1 MRKIFRIWMLL
12 LTAALVACGG
22 GGGEPGTSSGP
33 QPLPLRSTAP
43 ATLTMLIGT
52 SQDFIVEGGKSPY
65 RVTSSNVAIATARV
79 ESGKLSVNSVAPGS
93 ATLSV
98 FDAVGSVLQITIE
111 AQAEDT
117 GPKRPLFTTAP
128 GTVNVATGE
137 VTSYAI
143 TGGLPPYTA
152 TSSDLSIVRSIASG
166 STLALTGVRG
176 GSASVVVSD
185 TENNTQTIEVKVG
198 SSLPFFTNAPS
209 SVTLYVGKSDRYL
222 LNGGSQP
229 YQVVSS
235 NPAVA
240 QGTISGSALTV
251 NAIKQGSATLRLTDS
266 KGDAVS
272 LAIEVVTDA
281 PAQPVSDNPVLTS
294 AGLRD
299 ASGAATNAISASGFT
314 TLNVTLTS
322 PSGAPLPNQLIVV
335 SGDDAQVKFPEG
347 ASGLTNAAGVASIK
361 VARASLSASGAGALT
376 VTYSYK
382 VGSIQ
387 SYPNGSAPPTKD
399 VVISTYVG
407 YQLATAN
414 IELVNLDVGSPT
426 LDAYGTRQVSVQA
439 NFNGKPSTTPVQV
452 NFTATCG
459 KISPVTASTNSAGIV
474 TTSYSAVD
482 SAGEAQSTQGCSGK
496 TVEISASTIGAAV
509 ATKSLNIKGAPATS
523 ISFVSATP
531 ERIFLANS
539 GGKDTQSSVV
549 FKLVNA
555 RGEALLGQDVV
566 LTLKTLNGGIPKASF
581 GTVGNLAAITVP
593 TDSNG
598 LVSVPVFSG
607 SVPTNVVVNAA
618 LKSNPGV
625 QTDSAALAIA
635 SGRAAQERV
644 SLSIEKLSIEGFNV
658 DGTETNV
665 TMSLADRQGNPVPDG
680 TVINFVT
687 SGGVMLPPTC
697 TTGAA
702 AAGNSQCTVKIRSQN
717 PRLASQNGRVQIL
730 AYAAGEEDF
739 VDANFNNV
747 YDCGESWS
755 DLGTAFRDD
764 NENNVFN
771 TGEFSVPRAASIS
784 ACGASKAPAPGNAT
798 QMPGGVS
805 QGDNVWG
812 AADVRQQ
819 STIIFATSGAA
830 IAGDATPSRLFVTIA
845 DGNGNSMPTG
855 SDVVVKS
862 VVGGCGALLET
873 FAVKIANTVAPSQ
886 FSVPLSPNCKAG
898 DLVQIEVTSP
908 LGLMTRRAFTVQ

>member
-1 MRKIFRIWMLL
+1 
-12 LTAALVACGG
+12 
-22 GGGEPGTSSGP
+22 
-33 QPLPLRSTAP
+33 
-43 ATLTMLIGT
+43 MLIGT
-52 SQDFIVEGGKSPY
+52 SQDFVVEGGKSPY
-65 RVTSSNVAIATARV
+65 RVTSNNVAIATA
-79 ESGKLSVNSVAPGS
+79 EMDGSKLSVNSVAAGS

-98 FDAVGSVLQITIE
+98 FDAVGSVLQIGFE
-111 AQAEDT
+111 AQAENT
-117 GPKRPLFTTAP
+117 GPQRPLFTTAP
-128 GTVNVATGE
+128 DTVNIAIGE

-143 TGGLPPYTA
+143 TGGRPPYTA
-152 TSSDLSIVRSIASG
+152 TSSELGIVRSIASG
-166 STLALTGVRG
+166 STLALTGVSG
-176 GSASVVVSD
+176 GAASVVVSD
-185 TENNTQTIEVKVG
+185 TENNTKTIEVKVG
-198 SSLPFFTNAPS
+198 SSLPFFTNAPA

-240 QGTISGSALTV
+240 QGSINGSALTV
-251 NAIKQGSATLRLTDS
+251 IAAKEGSASLRLTDS
-266 KGDAVS
+266 KGASVTLDV
-272 LAIEVVTDA
+272 EVVTDA
-281 PAQPVSDNPVLTS
+281 PTRPVSANPVLT
-294 AGLRD
+294 AGGLKD
-299 ASGAATNAISASGFT
+299 TNGAATTSISASGFT
-314 TLNVTLTS
+314 TLNVTLTA

-335 SGDDAQVKFPEG
+335 SGDDTQVKFPEG

-376 VTYSYK
+376 ATYSYK
-382 VGSIQ
+382 VGSLT
-387 SYPNGSAPPTKD
+387 SYPNGSPPPTAD

-414 IELVNLDVGSPT
+414 VELVNLDVGEST

-452 NFTATCG
+452 NFSATCG

-598 LVSVPVFSG
+598 RVSVPVFSG

-635 SGRAAQERV
+635 SGRAAQQRV
-644 SLSIEKLSIEGFNV
+644 SLSIEELSIEGFNL

-687 SGGVMLPPTC
+687 SGGVMIPPTC
-697 TTGAA
+697 TTGAV

-717 PRLASQNGRVQIL
+717 PRLMSQNGRVQIL

-764 NENNVFN
+764 NEKGVFN
-771 TGEFSVPRAASIS
+771 TGEFSVPRAASTS
-784 ACGASKAPAPGNAT
+784 ACGMSKAPTPGNAT
-798 QMPGGVS
+798 QMPGGAS

-812 AADVRQQ
+812 AAYVRQQ
-819 STIIFATSGAA
+819 STIIFATGGAN
-830 IAGDATPSRLFVTIA
+830 IEATRISPESVTFIVA
-845 DGNGNSMPTG
+845 DKNGNSMPTG
-855 SDVVVKS
+855 SVI
-862 VVGGCGALLET
+862 
-873 FAVKIANTVAPSQ
+873 AVKTIDNTENEKACSVAAGVTTTIPNALGP
-886 FSVPLSPNCKAG
+886 FSWPVSLSKCAVG
-898 DLVQIEVTSP
+898 DSVIIEVTTP
-908 LGLMTRRAFTVQ
+908 KTKTVTSLPVTLSSQP

>member
-1 MRKIFRIWMLL
+1 
-12 LTAALVACGG
+12 
-22 GGGEPGTSSGP
+22 
-33 QPLPLRSTAP
+33 
-43 ATLTMLIGT
+43 MLIGT
-52 SQDFIVEGGKSPY
+52 SQDFVVEGGKLPY
-65 RVTSSNVAIATARV
+65 RVTSSNVAVATAQV
-79 ESGKLSVNSVAPGS
+79 EANKLSVKSVAPGS
-93 ATLSV
+93 TALSV
-98 FDAVGSVLQITIE
+98 FDAAGSVLQITVAVQESI
-111 AQAEDT
+111 
-117 GPKRPLFTTAP
+117 GPQRPLFTTAP
-128 GTVNVATGE
+128 KTVNIAIGE
-137 VTSYAI
+137 VTSYSI
-143 TGGLPPYTA
+143 TGGRPPYTA
-152 TSSDLSIVRSIASG
+152 TSSDLSIVRSMASG
-166 STLALTGVRG
+166 NTLALTGVSG

-185 TENNTQTIEVKVG
+185 TENNTTTIEVKVG
-198 SSLPFFTNAPS
+198 SSLPFFTNAPGK
-209 SVTLYVGKSDRYL
+209 VTLLIGKSDRYL

-240 QGTISGSALTV
+240 QGSINGSALTV
-251 NAIKQGSATLRLTDS
+251 IAAKEGSASLRLTDS
-266 KGDAVS
+266 KGASVTLDV
-272 LAIEVVTDA
+272 EVVTDA
-281 PAQPVSDNPVLTS
+281 PIRPVSANPVLT
-294 AGLRD
+294 AGGLKD
-299 ASGAATNAISASGFT
+299 TNGAATTSISASGFT

-335 SGDDAQVKFPEG
+335 SGDDTQVKFPEG

-376 VTYSYK
+376 ATYSYK
-382 VGSIQ
+382 VGSIV
-387 SYPNGSAPPTKD
+387 SYPNGTPPPTAD

-414 IELVNLDVGSPT
+414 VELVNLDVGEST
-426 LDAYGTRQVSVQA
+426 LDAYGTRQISVQA

-452 NFTATCG
+452 NFAATCG

-598 LVSVPVFSG
+598 RVSVPVFSG

-644 SLSIEKLSIEGFNV
+644 SLSIEEFSIEGFNL
-658 DGTETNV
+658 DGIETNV

-687 SGGVMLPPTC
+687 SGGVMIPPTC

-739 VDANFNNV
+739 ADANFNNV

-764 NENNVFN
+764 NENGVFN
-771 TGEFSVPRAASIS
+771 TGEFSVPRAASSS
-784 ACGASKAPAPGNAT
+784 ACGAAKAPAPGNAT
-798 QMPGGVS
+798 QMPGGAS

-819 STIIFATSGAA
+819 NTIIFATGGAN
-830 IAGDATPSRLFVTIA
+830 IDIDITRTSTESVTFIIA
-845 DGNGNSMPTG
+845 DKNGNSMPTG
-855 SDVVVKS
+855 SVI
-862 VVGGCGALLET
+862 
-873 FAVKIANTVAPSQ
+873 AVKTIDNTENEKTCSVAAGVTTTIPNALGP
-886 FSVPLSPNCKAG
+886 FSWPVSLSKCAVG
-898 DLVQIEVTSP
+898 DSVIIEVTTP
-908 LGLMTRRAFTVQ
+908 KTKTVTSLPVTLPSQP

>member
-361 VARASLSASGAGALT
+361 VARASLSANGAGALT

-598 LVSVPVFSG
+598 RVSVPVFSG

-625 QTDSAALAIA
+625 QTDSAALTIA
-635 SGRAAQERV
+635 SGRPAQARV
-644 SLSIEKLSIEGFNV
+644 SLSIEKFALEGFNV
-658 DGTETNV
+658 DGDESTV

-680 TVINFVT
+680 TAVNFVT
-687 SGGVMLPPTC
+687 EGGVMIPPIC
-697 TTGAA
+697 TTGSKAP
-702 AAGNSQCTVKIRSQN
+702 GDSQCTVKIRTQN
-717 PRLASQNGRVQIL
+717 PRPQSITPRIGRVSIL
-730 AYAAGEEDF
+730 AYAAGEENFD
-739 VDANFNNV
+739 DRNFNNV
-747 YDCGESWS
+747 YDAGESFT
-755 DLGTAFRDD
+755 DLGTAYRDD
-764 NENNVFN
+764 NENKMFDNDA
-771 TGEFSVPRAASIS
+771 EFSVPRT
-784 ACGASKAPAPGNAT
+784 GATPQN
-798 QMPGGVS
+798 
-805 QGDNVWG
+805 GDGVWG
-812 AADVRQQ
+812 AADVREQRIMIF
-819 STIIFATSGAA
+819 STSTAVITTTNVSTASVNFS
-830 IAGDATPSRLFVTIA
+830 VA

-855 SDVVVKS
+855 SVITVTTIDNTENSLSCSVAAGATAVIPNTLDPFPWSASLSKCAPGDSVNIEVK
-862 VVGGCGALLET
+862 T
-873 FAVKIANTVAPSQ
+873 PRTNTVTSLI
-886 FSVPLSPNCKAG
+886 VPLP
-898 DLVQIEVTSP
+898 TSLP
-908 LGLMTRRAFTVQ
+908 

>member
-1 MRKIFRIWMLL
+1 MLL

-598 LVSVPVFSG
+598 RVSVPVFSG

-625 QTDSAALAIA
+625 QTDSAALTIA
-635 SGRAAQERV
+635 SGRPAQARV
-644 SLSIEKLSIEGFNV
+644 SLSIEKFALEGFNV
-658 DGTETNV
+658 DGDESTV

-680 TVINFVT
+680 TAVNFVT
-687 SGGVMLPPTC
+687 EGGVMIPPIC
-697 TTGAA
+697 TTGSKAP
-702 AAGNSQCTVKIRSQN
+702 GDSQCTVKIRTQN
-717 PRLASQNGRVQIL
+717 PRPQSITPRIGRVSIL
-730 AYAAGEEDF
+730 AYAAGEENFD
-739 VDANFNNV
+739 DRNFNNV
-747 YDCGESWS
+747 YDAGESFT
-755 DLGTAFRDD
+755 DLGTAYRDD
-764 NENNVFN
+764 NENKMFDNDA
-771 TGEFSVPRAASIS
+771 EFSVPRT
-784 ACGASKAPAPGNAT
+784 GATPQN
-798 QMPGGVS
+798 
-805 QGDNVWG
+805 GDGVWG
-812 AADVRQQ
+812 AADVREQRIMIF
-819 STIIFATSGAA
+819 STSTAVITTTNVSTASVNFS
-830 IAGDATPSRLFVTIA
+830 VA

-855 SDVVVKS
+855 SVITVTTIDNTENSLSCSVAAGATAVIPNTLDPFPWSASLSKCAPGDSVNIEVK
-862 VVGGCGALLET
+862 T
-873 FAVKIANTVAPSQ
+873 PRTNTVTSLI
-886 FSVPLSPNCKAG
+886 VPLP
-898 DLVQIEVTSP
+898 TSLP
-908 LGLMTRRAFTVQ
+908 